1 MNHKSYNPS
10 DENQISLLITI
21 GVSKLLK
28 NSVIFIH
35 ALALAACFANA
46 LNVTVKVAL
55 CALIVMHCRLTV
67 RRLNAENHT
76 IRYTEALG
84 WELSGGRDFSSIQ
97 IMKSTVITTQVLFL
111 HFKYSFQAQSWK
123 SCHIKTLLVLKDAF
137 AEEDYRFLIVK
148 LKTTAIK

>member
-1 MNHKSYNPS
+1 MNHKSYNLS
-10 DENQISLLITI
+10 DKNQINLLMTL

-28 NSVIFIH
+28 NCVFFIH
-35 ALALAACFANA
+35 ALALAACLANA
-46 LNVTVKVAL
+46 LPLTVKLGL
-55 CALIVMHCRLTV
+55 CALIVMNCRLII

-97 IMKSTVITTQVLFL
+97 ILKSTVITTQVLFL

-123 SCHIKTLLVLKDAF
+123 SFHIKTLLVLKDAL